1 MTKKQKAFFD
11 YLQKLKEYGV
21 PRFIET
27 AQKEFFRYWE
37 KYEKD
42 GIKDSMSVAMEAT
55 EAFVGLPGVIHLNS
69 EVEERKRN

>member
-27 AQKEFFRYWE
+27 ARKEFFRYWE

-55 EAFVGLPGVIHLNS
+55 EAFVGLPVVIHLNS